1 MTYRRALAGG
11 HWPLKTWLLKSGGLS
26 GLLLVAFSIS
36 FAMAIS
42 SLVARSFKSIR
53 WIAWCPKRP
62 LVCLRMALYFGAC
75 SSPFSRAMSDKCSR
89 AAIAEWT
96 SNTPG
101 GRDRSC
107 RRFWRAWLT
116 VFSEI
121 FFFTAS
127 IPLLTSSK
135 TSGAAWGN
143 TKKRRINKMV
153 KGRRETEIGHEYEWN
168 ERQ

>member
-11 HWPLKTWLLKSGGLS
+11 RWPLKTVLLKSGGLS
-26 GLLLVAFSIS
+26 GLLLVAFSVS

-53 WIAWCPKRP
+53 WIAYCPKRL
-62 LVCLRMALYFGAC
+62 LVCLRMALYLGAC

-101 GRDRSC
+101 RWDRSG
-107 RRFWRAWLT
+107 RRFWRANGIFGKFWLHRFYPSLDL
-116 VFSEI
+116 VYKMRGSLGEY
-121 FFFTAS
+121 
-127 IPLLTSSK
+127 K
-135 TSGAAWGN
+135 NKDQQNGKGA
-143 TKKRRINKMV
+143 
-153 KGRRETEIGHEYEWN
+153 
-168 ERQ
+168 

>member
-1 MTYRRALAGG
+1 MTYGRALAGG
-11 HWPLKTWLLKSGGLS
+11 RWPLETWLLKSGALS

-42 SLVARSFKSIR
+42 SLVPRSFKSIR
-53 WIAWCPKRP
+53 WIAWCPERP
-62 LVCLRMALYFGAC
+62 LVCLRMALYLGAC

-107 RRFWRAWLT
+107 RRFWRACLT

-121 FFFTAS
+121 FDFTAS
-127 IPLLTSSK
+127 ISLLTSST

-143 TKKRRINKMV
+143 TKKKKRINKMV
-153 KGRRETEIGHEYEWN
+153 KGRR
-168 ERQ
+168 

>member
-1 MTYRRALAGG
+1 MAYRQALAGG
-11 HWPLKTWLLKSGGLS
+11 RWPLKTWLLKAGGLS

-62 LVCLRMALYFGAC
+62 LVCLRMALYLGAC
-75 SSPFSRAMSDKCSR
+75 SSPFSQAMSDKCSR

-96 SNTPG
+96 PNTPG
-101 GRDRSC
+101 GQDRSC
-107 RRFWRAWLT
+107 RRFWKARLT

-121 FFFTAS
+121 FDFTAS
-127 IPLLTSSK
+127 IPLLTSST

-143 TKKRRINKMV
+143 TKKSINKMV
-153 KGRRETEIGHEYEWN
+153 KGLRETEIGHEYEWH

>member
-11 HWPLKTWLLKSGGLS
+11 RWPLKTWLLKSGGLS

-36 FAMAIS
+36 FVLAIS
-42 SLVARSFKSIR
+42 SLVAKSFKSIR

-89 AAIAEWT
+89 AATAEWT

-121 FFFTAS
+121 FYFTAS

-143 TKKRRINKMV
+143 TEKRRINKMV
-153 KGRRETEIGHEYEWN
+153 KERRETEIGHEYEWN